1 MKGCERFWVSLSAV
15 FFLLGLVLLAAPG
28 VKFSGVFF
36 LGLCALC
43 ILWPALGRLAE
54 KHWFFK
60 VCKRIFLVGFC
71 TLAVLLG
78 SIEALVLSYGEEDRS
93 ALPVDAVI
101 VLGAG
106 VNGETP
112 SLTLQTRIDK
122 ASEYIYT
129 RLGPDIPIVLSGGQ
143 GSGEDISEAEC
154 MYRALRKSSLK
165 PTDTPYCF
173 LLEDDSTSTAEN
185 FAFSKALLEEHGVDT
200 ETATIAVIS
209 NDFHMYRARLIA
221 EEEGLTTIGIPAEL
235 PWWWLTANYYLRES
249 FAVVKTVLFD

>member
-28 VKFSGVFF
+28 VKFSGVFS
-36 LGLCALC
+36 LGLCVLC

-60 VCKRIFLVGFC
+60 VCKRIFLVGFFA
-71 TLAVLLG
+71 LAVLLG

-106 VNGETP
+106 VNGTTP
-112 SLTLQTRIDK
+112 SVALQTRIDAAESYM
-122 ASEYIYT
+122 ASHPEV
-129 RLGPDIPIVLSGGQ
+129 PVVLSGGQ
-143 GSGEDISEAEC
+143 GSGEDITEAEC
-154 MYRALRKSSLK
+154 MYRALKTGDAAWDSR
-165 PTDTPYCF
+165 F
-173 LLEDDSTSTAEN
+173 LLEGRSTSTAEN
-185 FAFSKALLEEHGVDT
+185 FAFSKQLLEETGIDT
-200 ETATIAVIS
+200 QTAVIAVVT
-209 NDFHMYRARLIA
+209 NDFHLYRARLIA
-221 EEEGLTTIGIPAEL
+221 EKEGLQTIGIPAEL

>member
-28 VKFSGVFF
+28 VKFSGVFS

-54 KHWFFK
+54 KHWFFNA
-60 VCKRIFLVGFC
+60 CKRILLVGFC

-143 GSGEDISEAEC
+143 GSGEDITEAEC
-154 MYRALRKSSLK
+154 MYRALKTGDAAWDSR
-165 PTDTPYCF
+165 F
-173 LLEDDSTSTAEN
+173 LLEGRSTSTAEN
-185 FAFSKALLEEHGVDT
+185 FAFSKQLLEETGIDT
-200 ETATIAVIS
+200 QTAVIAVVT
-209 NDFHMYRARLIA
+209 NDFHLYRARLIA
-221 EEEGLTTIGIPAEL
+221 EKEGLQTIGIPAEL

>member
-60 VCKRIFLVGFC
+60 VCKRIFLVGFFA
-71 TLAVLLG
+71 LAVLLG

-106 VNGETP
+106 VNGTTP
-112 SLTLQTRIDK
+112 SVALQTRIDAAESYM
-122 ASEYIYT
+122 ASHPEV
-129 RLGPDIPIVLSGGQ
+129 PVVLSGGQ
-143 GSGEDISEAEC
+143 GSGEDITEAEC
-154 MYRALRKSSLK
+154 MYRALKTGDAAWDSR
-165 PTDTPYCF
+165 F
-173 LLEDDSTSTAEN
+173 LLEGRSTSTAEN
-185 FAFSKALLEEHGVDT
+185 FAFSKQLLEETGIDT
-200 ETATIAVIS
+200 QTAVIAVVT
-209 NDFHMYRARLIA
+209 NDFHLYRARLIA
-221 EEEGLTTIGIPAEL
+221 EKEGLQTIGIPAEL